1 MNKNYRAVVGSAIK
15 QSESKI
21 SQLTINMKNAEEEVV
36 ILEKVNQF
44 FQKVIEFKTETT
56 RNFIKE
62 VINDGLH
69 YVFGEKIQID
79 ITSAIKNNKITY
91 SIAIINSDGELG
103 TKESYGG
110 GVLAVISFLLKLTI
124 HYLDKQY
131 PLIVLDESLTFVSEN
146 YQERLSL
153 FIKEISEKFGYDVLL
168 ISHQPKLNT
177 HANKIYEIT
186 KKNEISSIKEVTSWI
201 HKKDYTNGLENKTC
215 PNFSTI

>member
-21 SQLTINMKNAEEEVV
+21 SQLTTNMKNAEEEVV

-62 VINDGLH
+62 VVNDGLH

-91 SIAIINSDGELG
+91 SIAIINSDGESG

-153 FIKEISEKFGYDVLL
+153 FIREISEKFGYDVLL
-168 ISHQPKLNT
+168 VSHQPKLNT

-186 KKNEISSIKEVTSWI
+186 KKNEISSIKEVTS
-201 HKKDYTNGLENKTC
+201 
-215 PNFSTI
+215 

>member
-21 SQLTINMKNAEEEVV
+21 SQLTVNMKNAEEEVV

-62 VINDGLH
+62 VVNDGLH

-168 ISHQPKLNT
+168 VSHQPKLNT

-186 KKNEISSIKEVTSWI
+186 KKNEISSIKEVTSWM